1 MRRASRALLGLLV
14 VLALL
19 GPGRAHADVV
29 DEAYAAGSAA
39 AARGDWS
46 GAIEH
51 WQRARDLLPTR
62 SAELEYDL
70 GTAYAHL
77 GELGR
82 ATFHLERALL
92 PELQPSVELAESAR
106 RNLGIVRR
114 SAEVQA
120 ELVGAEISRPE
131 TWWDLFIVALAS
143 PTLGWIT
150 LVCAWAVL
158 PLLWLR
164 SRLAGSGKARDRRGV
179 ATLLA
184 IVFACVALVGGGLHA
199 LGLDAASDS
208 PEAIALDNVVEVR
221 EGPGAHVAVAFQLQG
236 GSHVRVLE
244 QRSGWTRVRLVGGL
258 EGWAPNAAIGRL
270 DEGVRTSLRAE

>member
-1 MRRASRALLGLLV
+1 MKRAWPALILVIALLLP
-14 VLALL
+14 AAA
-19 GPGRAHADVV
+19 RADVV

-39 AARGDWS
+39 AAQGDWS

-51 WQRARDLLPTR
+51 WRRAHDLLPGL

-82 ATFHLERALL
+82 ATYHLERALL
-92 PELQPSVELAESAR
+92 PELQPSVELAEATR

-120 ELVGAEISRPE
+120 ELVGAEISRTE
-131 TWWDLFIVALAS
+131 TWWDLFVVALAS

-150 LVCAWAVL
+150 LVSAWTLV

-164 SRLAGSGKARDRRGV
+164 SRLDGSGKARDRRGV
-179 ATLLA
+179 ATMLA
-184 IVFACVALVGGGLHA
+184 LVLAAVALVGGGLHA

-208 PEAIALDNVVEVR
+208 PEAIALDNLVEVR
-221 EGPGAHVAVAFQLQG
+221 EGPGLHVPVAFQLQG

-258 EGWAPNAAIGRL
+258 EGWAPNAAIARL
-270 DEGVRTSLRAE
+270 DEGVRTSDRGD

>member
-1 MRRASRALLGLLV
+1 MRAWQIAVL

-19 GPGRAHADVV
+19 GELLWSGTARADVV

-39 AARGDWS
+39 AAQGDWT

-51 WQRARDLLPTR
+51 WQRASDLLPGR

-82 ATFHLERALL
+82 ATYHLERALL

-114 SAEVQA
+114 SAEFQA
-120 ELVGAEISRPE
+120 ELAGAEISRPE
-131 TWWDLFIVALAS
+131 TWWDLFVVALAS

-150 LVCAWAVL
+150 LVSAWAVL

-164 SRLAGSGKARDRRGV
+164 SRLDGSGKARDRRGV
-179 ATLLA
+179 ASLLA
-184 IVFACVALVGGGLHA
+184 LVFAGVALVGGGLHA

-221 EGPGAHVAVAFQLQG
+221 EGPGSHVPVAFQLQG

-244 QRSGWTRVRLVGGL
+244 QRSGWTRVRLAGGL

-270 DEGVRTSLRAE
+270 DEGAHLSTR